1 MNTFSLIPQ
10 VDDSHRLYDATYVA
24 HIDFVGSRDNR
35 HDASYVAH
43 DASYVV
49 GDNNN
54 DDDNDGDNGDAQFLQ
69 VVDVNYLTFVH
80 LPSHCSR

>member
-1 MNTFSLIPQ
+1 MKTSRLIPQ
-10 VDDSHRLYDATYVA
+10 VDDSHGLNVVTYVD
-24 HIDFVGSRDNR
+24 HIDFDGSRDDL
-35 HDASYVAH
+35 HGASYVAH

-49 GDNNN
+49 GEDDN
-54 DDDNDGDNGDAQFLQ
+54 DNDGDNGDAQFLQ